1 MTHSVRE
8 IRKLLFDCDKKA
20 YIVNK
25 EMTNKEARDFLYWIE
40 DQDMALNVIDCETH
54 LVIY

>member
-8 IRKLLFDCDKKA
+8 IRKLLFDCDKSA

-40 DQDMALNVIDCETH
+40 DQDMAFNVIDCETH